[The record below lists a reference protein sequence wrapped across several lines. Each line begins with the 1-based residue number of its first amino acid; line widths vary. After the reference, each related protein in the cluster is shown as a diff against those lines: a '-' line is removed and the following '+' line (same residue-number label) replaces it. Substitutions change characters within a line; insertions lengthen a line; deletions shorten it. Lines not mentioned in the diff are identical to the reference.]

1 MLGEC
6 WLGGYS
12 RACASRH
19 CFFILFHP
27 FPNRQGAQG
36 AGEEDGLMGDVAD
49 ERGDLLHAPIETRV
63 AHAVGDRGRVIG
75 MSLRV
80 QVKNVQKEARG
91 QVCEQRSRRAHGP
104 ESTWTL

>member
-1 MLGEC
+1 
-6 WLGGYS
+6 
-12 RACASRH
+12 
-19 CFFILFHP
+19 
-27 FPNRQGAQG
+27 
-36 AGEEDGLMGDVAD
+36 MGDVAD

-91 QVCEQRSRRAHGP
+91 QGVSRDPGGPMVQNPRGRCEFSSEQSDPAGAGTPTPLDARGWATQQRGRFRLPPS
-104 ESTWTL
+104 LI